1 MVWYFDQNIIDFD
14 QHFRDVDQ
22 NGWDFAQIFGNFY
35 QNGRVSTIMVEICI
49 DMFKILTDMFEVCDI
64 SKTSVLQS
72 PKILIKVVHFWVE

>member
-35 QNGRVSTIMVEICI
+35 QNGRISTNGRDLYRYV
-49 DMFKILTDMFEVCDI
+49 
-64 SKTSVLQS
+64 
-72 PKILIKVVHFWVE
+72 